1 MFLILF
7 LLFSAIVYLVNQ
19 SKKID
24 EGFIASDEQ
33 KEPYYDFPCCVTKDY
48 VRPDDVPNGDT
59 SGGPADTPDVPDADS
74 GGSDSGSDS
83 GTSQDSDDSGSD
95 SGSDSGTSQGSD
107 DSGSQNEGDNDN
119 TDSSVSHFFNTIN
132 LQRFGNSPFVA
143 TRMYIGFNYFNDLKR
158 KMVKHITH
166 FEGFK
171 LPHNLD
177 YYNQQLATLLRTSLR
192 MFQYNIDNG
201 SVEEFSAD
209 YSSVPLLKI
218 IQNNSSGLALHMNP
232 QSTPLFLTSSYSQ
245 NFYELDLIH
254 QGRYVAIMG
263 FHTPFSGTPSEGS
276 VFEPKITSSGSV
288 YFLSLIGF
296 TNEQEAIKFVE
307 IMSNFTKEASE
318 YETASSG
325 NGYSGHTEDPEG
337 YATMGTMGM

>member
-24 EGFIASDEQ
+24 EGFVASDEQ

-48 VRPDDVPNGDT
+48 VRPSHVPNGDT
-59 SGGPADTPDVPDADS
+59 SGGPTDTPDVPDADS
-74 GGSDSGSDS
+74 GGSDSGSS
-83 GTSQDSDDSGSD
+83 GGA
-95 SGSDSGTSQGSD
+95 SQGSD
-107 DSGSQNEGDNDN
+107 DSGSSGGTSQGSESDDSA
-119 TDSSVSHFFNTIN
+119 DSSVSNFFNSMN
-132 LQRFGNSPFVA
+132 LERFGNSPFVV
-143 TRMYIGFNYFNDLKR
+143 TRSYISFNYFNVLKR
-158 KMVKHITH
+158 KMVKHITN

-171 LPHNLD
+171 LPHNLE

-192 MFQYNIDNG
+192 MFQYNIDDS
-201 SVEEFSAD
+201 SVEEFTAD

-218 IQNNSSGLALHMNP
+218 IQNNSSGFALHMNP

-245 NFYELDLIH
+245 NFYELDLLR

-263 FHTPFSGTPSEGS
+263 FHTPFSGAPSDGL
-276 VFEPKITSSGSV
+276 VFEPKVTSSGSA

-296 TNEQEAIKFVE
+296 TDEQEAIKFVE
-307 IMSNFTKEASE
+307 IMANFTKEASE
-318 YETASSG
+318 YETASSSDE
-325 NGYSGHTEDPEG
+325 GYSGHTEDPQG
-337 YATMGTMGM
+337 YATMGM

>member
-59 SGGPADTPDVPDADS
+59 SGGPSDTPDVPDADS
-74 GGSDSGSDS
+74 GGSNNDCLGFI
-83 GTSQDSDDSGSD
+83 GLDDLP
-95 SGSDSGTSQGSD
+95 
-107 DSGSQNEGDNDN
+107 NDKPFIMSFRY
-119 TDSSVSHFFNTIN
+119 TDHYCVLN
-132 LQRFGNSPFVA
+132 
-143 TRMYIGFNYFNDLKR
+143 R
-158 KMVKHITH
+158 KQVKQITN
-166 FEGFK
+166 FEGFR

-177 YYNQQLATLLRTSLR
+177 YYNNELSTLLRKNVVL
-192 MFQYNIDNG
+192 Y
-201 SVEEFSAD
+201 EFDSR
-209 YSSVPLLKI
+209 
-218 IQNNSSGLALHMNP
+218 NNSFLQNEYDFTSETVFELGFQQNSNYGLHLTLPAYIDRSNSSIP
-232 QSTPLFLTSSYSQ
+232 NGLFY
-245 NFYELDLIH
+245 FYFYRMDYVRK
-254 QGRYVAIMG
+254 GRYVIAMG
-263 FHTPFSGTPSEGS
+263 FNAPNGVLPNGTI
-276 VFEPKITSSGSV
+276 FEPITNYSPGNG
-288 YFLSLIGF
+288 YILGLIGF

-318 YETASSG
+318 YETAASSDE
-325 NGYSGHTEDPEG
+325 GYSGHTEDPEG